1 MIFKILKY
9 FDLSLIFFV
18 SKQEVFILRGEK
30 KNLTQRFKKIESK
43 FGENM
48 TDRVSAVQFHTFSER
63 FNNIGLILIRVE
75 FN

>member
-1 MIFKILKY
+1 MLLRNSENFWSQLN
-9 FDLSLIFFV
+9 FFV

-30 KNLTQRFKKIESK
+30 KNLTQPFKKIESK

-48 TDRVSAVQFHTFSER
+48 TDQVSAVQFHTFSER
-63 FNNIGLILIRVE
+63 FNNIGLILILVE

>member
-1 MIFKILKY
+1 MILRNSEN
-9 FDLSLIFFV
+9 FDLSSIFFV
-18 SKQEVFILRGEK
+18 SKQEVFNLRGEK
-30 KNLTQRFKKIESK
+30 KNLTQPFKKIESK

-63 FNNIGLILIRVE
+63 FNNIGLILILVE

>member
-1 MIFKILKY
+1 MILRNSEN
-9 FDLSLIFFV
+9 FDLSSIFLV

-30 KNLTQRFKKIESK
+30 KNLTQPFKKIESK

-63 FNNIGLILIRVE
+63 FNNIGLILILVE